1 MIIRNSKFKQVIPD
15 NFTYKGTKYTKAY
28 AKGKQLFGYSE
39 DDYKLQYFTIESLED
54 GNVITLTIGSGVTS
68 TQMTSFSYSVDNGTT
83 WNTTTVDSTTQ
94 TINVNLDKG
103 EKVLWKGSGSATST
117 EGSLSSSSV
126 FSSTKKLNVYGNIM
140 SLLYDEN
147 FYSEKSL
154 ANKGVRTFELLFY
167 GASNLVSAK
176 DLSLPATTINTGCY
190 LSMFQ
195 NCTSLIEAPKL
206 PAITLTN
213 NCYQSM
219 FQNCTSLVIPPEL
232 PATTLNNYCYKNM
245 FNGCTS
251 LAVVPELPA
260 LTMTSECYREM
271 FRGCTSLVEA
281 LDLPATIAANNCCYA
296 MFMDCT
302 LLVKAPALLITTLA
316 TGCYAHM
323 FRNCTSL
330 NYIKCLAAD
339 ISATNC
345 TQNWVSN
352 VASTG
357 TFIKADTMNDW
368 VVDSVNGIP
377 IGWTLHNYENC
388 TVTLT
393 VNDSSYGRVDG
404 AGTYKTGELVTIK
417 ANAIDGYRFVGWYDG
432 STLVSENEAY
442 TFKIWTDVSYQ
453 AVFES
458 GQVDYS
464 TQYFTIE
471 SLEDD
476 NSITLAKVGN
486 APTVTFYYSVDNGS
500 TWAEYA
506 TESTKEWV
514 LNTGD
519 KVLLKATA
527 DTLST
532 YYARDYWNIVGTK
545 QHIAY
550 GNIMSLIYGDS
561 FASQTTLKA
570 AHSFASLFKGD
581 TKLVDAENLRLPAT
595 TCTSNCYA
603 WMFYDCTSLKATPE
617 LPATTLESYCYTG
630 MFEGCKSLTQ
640 APTLPA
646 TTLAQGC
653 YSHMF
658 MFCRSLSTI
667 PSLPAT
673 NLAWNCYEYMLASC
687 TSLVTVTISSLPA
700 TTLAPGCYSGMF
712 NSCRSIE
719 SIELPA
725 TTLARN
731 CYQYMLTGCDRIS
744 SIKVY
749 AETSGYQQNFG
760 TSMPS
765 SGTYYV
771 KPNATAN
778 ILNSC
783 PTGWT
788 ISKTL

>member
-28 AKGKQLFGYSE
+28 AKGKQLFGYSD

-68 TQMTSFSYSVDNGTT
+68 TQMTSISYSVDNGAT

-103 EKVLWKGSGSATST
+103 EKVLWKGVGKQLASGFVTN
-117 EGSLSSSSV
+117 GSSYYSV
-126 FSSTKKLNVYGNIM
+126 FASTKNYAIYGNLA
-140 SLLYDEN
+140 SLIDDTN
-147 FYSEKSL
+147 FASITESTSNL
-154 ANKGVRTFELLFY
+154 SFCGLFY
-167 GASNLVSAK
+167 NSSKLIDCDNLVIPFTKYKYGDLSDTFRGTSIVNSPHITVNTVNGNFALMRCFTGCSNLENIENLK
-176 DLSLPATTINTGCY
+176 LLATNLGYTSVYN
-190 LSMFQ
+190 SMFSS
-195 NCTSLIEAPKL
+195 CTSLTTA
-206 PAITLTN
+206 
-213 NCYQSM
+213 
-219 FQNCTSLVIPPEL
+219 PEL
-232 PATTLNNYCYKNM
+232 PATTLGQYCYGNM
-245 FNGCTS
+245 F
-251 LAVVPELPA
+251 
-260 LTMTSECYREM
+260 Y
-271 FRGCTSLVEA
+271 GCTSLV
-281 LDLPATIAANNCCYA
+281 
-296 MFMDCT
+296 
-302 LLVKAPALLITTLA
+302 KAPELLATTLVSNCYSNMFD
-316 TGCYAHM
+316 GCT
-323 FRNCTSL
+323 RL
-330 NYIKCLAAD
+330 NYIKCLATD
-339 ISATNC
+339 ISASGC
-345 TQNWVSN
+345 TTNWVRN

-357 TFIKADTMNDW
+357 TFIKADTMNNW
-368 VVDSVNGIP
+368 TIDSVDGIP

-388 TVTLT
+388 TVILT

-442 TFKIWTDVSYQ
+442 TFQIWTDVSYQ

-458 GQVDYS
+458 GQVDYAS
-464 TQYFTIE
+464 QYFTIE

-603 WMFYDCTSLKATPE
+603 WMFYDCTSLKATPQ

-630 MFEGCKSLTQ
+630 MFEGCKLLTQ

-646 TTLAQGC
+646 TTLSQGC

-687 TSLVTVTISSLPA
+687 TSLVTVTSSSLPA

-731 CYQYMLTGCDRIS
+731 CYQYMLTGCDMIN

-760 TSMPS
+760 TSMSS

-771 KPNATAN
+771 KPNATTN
-778 ILNSC
+778 IINSC